1 MENESNFDKAMELAD
16 ILEKQDRESGML
28 ESHVLTLSS
37 ARYDF
42 LKELVTEGIL

>member
-1 MENESNFDKAMELAD
+1 MENKRNFDKAMELAD

-28 ESHVLTLSS
+28 ESHVLARSS

-42 LKELVTEGIL
+42 ISKLVTEEIL

>member
-1 MENESNFDKAMELAD
+1 MENKSNFDKAMELAD

-28 ESHVLTLSS
+28 ESRVLTRSS

-42 LKELVTEGIL
+42 INDLVTEGIL